1 MPLDKSRIQAIC
13 FDVDGTLRDTDDQYA
28 ASFSRWLRRVCWL
41 LPDQNAERAARQLVM
56 MAETPANAFYAL
68 LDMLWLDGPL
78 ARLSQFFRKEEKELR
93 EYLII
98 PGVAEA
104 VQLIHD
110 HFPISVVS
118 ARGRH
123 GTVGFLAFS
132 GMDKYFP
139 HVVTA
144 QTVTRI
150 KPHPAPVRHA
160 AKLMGFPAENCL
172 MVGDTVVD
180 IKAGRRAGAQTVG
193 VLSGF
198 GDEDELTR
206 AGADLILDSVADLP
220 GTLLVS
226 N

>member
-1 MPLDKSRIQAIC
+1 MSLDKSRIRAIC

-28 ASFSRWLRRVCWL
+28 ATFSRWLRRIRWL
-41 LPDQNAERAARQLVM
+41 LPGQDAERAARKLVM
-56 MAETPANAFYAL
+56 MAETPGNAFYAM

-78 ARLSQFFRKEEKELR
+78 ARVGQNFRRGEREVR
-93 EYLII
+93 EYMII

-104 VQLIHD
+104 VEELHA
-110 HFPISVVS
+110 HYPLSVVS

-123 GTVGFLAFS
+123 GTVGFLEFS
-132 GMDKYFP
+132 RLHTYFQ

-160 AKLMGFPAENCL
+160 AKLMAFPAENCL

-180 IKAGRRAGAQTVG
+180 IKSGRRAGAQTVG

-198 GDEDELTR
+198 GDERELTR

-220 GTLLVS
+220 AVLLGS
-226 N
+226 K